1 MKKTLELIENFFN
14 DLNWKYTY
22 DAENT
27 KIQTG
32 INMTNALGNL
42 DIYIVFRKTSY
53 SVLVCLNS
61 HVEKKYLQQVSEY
74 LHRVNFGL
82 NNGNFELDYEDGE
95 IRYKTFVSF
104 ENIELSKDIIE
115 ESILLPLGMFEK
127 YGMNLLLLM
136 LQKADPKSLAI
147 NADSQNIVNE

>member
-1 MKKTLELIENFFN
+1 MKKTMELIENLFA
-14 DLNWKYTY
+14 DLDWKYTY
-22 DAENT
+22 NS
-27 KIQTG
+27 KNSVIKTG
-32 INMTNALGNL
+32 INMNNALGNL
-42 DIYIVFRKTSY
+42 DIYILLRKNSY
-53 SVLVCLNS
+53 SVLVCLNN

-115 ESILLPLGMFEK
+115 DSILLPLAMFEK
-127 YGMNLLLLM
+127 YGLNLLLLM
-136 LQKADPKSLAI
+136 LQEADPKLLADA
-147 NADSQNIVNE
+147 ADNQSIDE